1 MVPSYFTSSMASHS
15 IFCGCV
21 LFTQT
26 ACFFPCWLFYFFE
39 AFSLQRA
46 LRQHCE
52 KRLLC
57 SEGLCVI
64 VKKLLY
70 VLSQHTR
77 AQKEHTE
84 SWLKFTDLQNSLS
97 SPPLSPHPLG
107 LEVMAAGD
115 KRPHSFINVR
125 FSIYP
130 AFQINKQICMNITCQ
145 GKIVSLDIHT
155 DRPCLFHGPRHK

>member
-1 MVPSYFTSSMASHS
+1 MAPSYFTSSMASHS

-21 LFTQT
+21 LFIRLI
-26 ACFFPCWLFYFFE
+26 FPLLIILFFFE

-77 AQKEHTE
+77 AQNEHTE

-97 SPPLSPHPLG
+97 SHPLG

-125 FSIYP
+125 FSTYP

-145 GKIVSLDIHT
+145 GKIVSLDKHT
-155 DRPCLFHGPRHK
+155 DGPCLFHGPRHK